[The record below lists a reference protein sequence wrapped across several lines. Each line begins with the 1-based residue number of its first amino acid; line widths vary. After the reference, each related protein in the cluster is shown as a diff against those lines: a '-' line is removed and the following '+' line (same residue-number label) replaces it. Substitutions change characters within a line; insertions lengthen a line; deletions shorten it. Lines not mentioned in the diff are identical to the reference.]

1 MLYQY
6 LITFILGGTLLTL
19 LFHFSKENNTIIS
32 SVIPALPALF
42 LSGLIF
48 LIYFN
53 GNTKTY
59 IRNSCFVFF
68 VKFVFCVFL
77 YFMVLYFDNL
87 LLSIII
93 GLFLSFIIVRYAIK
107 YKILK

>member
-1 MLYQY
+1 MDYEY
-6 LITFILGGTLLTL
+6 LITFFLGGSLLTL
-19 LFHFSKENNTIIS
+19 LFHFSKQNNTIIS
-32 SVIPALPALF
+32 SIIPALPALF
-42 LSGLIF
+42 LSGLLF

-53 GNTKTY
+53 GNTLLY
-59 IRNSCFVFF
+59 IKNSCFVFF

-87 LLSIII
+87 LISIVI
-93 GLFLSFIIVRYAIK
+93 GLFISFIIIKYAIQ